1 MGYGDL
7 LFNNN
12 DIAFGTDDGD
22 VVDVT
27 DHIDTGVVLSFHG

>member
-12 DIAFGTDDGD
+12 DTAFGTDDDD

-27 DHIDTGVVLSFHG
+27 DCIDTGVVLGFHG